1 MRKAFNFFHSYYE
14 VAKELNDKDRLAFLD
29 ALLKK
34 QFTGCDT
41 ELTGMAKFAYLSQK
55 HSIDSQIKGYFDKTK
70 DPIFNPLQDPCQ
82 GGSVDPIKAPS
93 VQEKEEEKEKEQDVY
108 THPLQKF
115 ILDNLPTVSKLELQ
129 LTNEQCEKLI
139 SEFKKDAIKDILES
153 MENSKQLTKKY
164 KSVNLTIRQW
174 IKTRQKNDLNFGKI
188 ETKVL
193 NHSKGKSYAELME
206 EEND

>member
-29 ALLKK
+29 AILKK
-34 QFTGCDT
+34 QFTGCET
-41 ELTGMAKFAYLSQK
+41 ELTGMSKFAYLSQK

-70 DPIFNPLQDPCQ
+70 DPMFDPLQDPCQ

-93 VQEKEEEKEKEQDVY
+93 VQEKEKEQEKEQDVY

-115 ILDNLPTVSKLELQ
+115 ILDNLPTVSKLEIQ

-139 SEFKKDAIKDILES
+139 GEFNKDSIKDILES

-164 KSVNLTIRQW
+164 KSVNLTIRSW
-174 IKTRQKNDLNFGKI
+174 IKTRQQNNPMFGKI
-188 ETKVL
+188 ETYL
-193 NHSKGKSYAELME
+193 PNQSKGISYF
-206 EEND
+206 DQTK